1 MMEKENIRQFKLN
14 NGEEIIC
21 EVMQW
26 DIEDDSTIIIRC
38 SMKLI
43 ESMRTGSG
51 LRLFS
56 FTPWMS
62 FIDDPGVL
70 QTICSDHIL
79 GEVTPSNELL
89 GMYTKCLKK
98 YKVFLNERN
107 NQKLEPINLEDVA
120 DLTEDEL
127 EKFLK
132 GHKQLFKDSDNSN
145 VIQFPKIL
153 H

>member
-26 DIEDDSTIIIRC
+26 DTEDDPTMIIRC

-62 FIDDPGVL
+62 FIADTGVL
-70 QTICSDHIL
+70 QTICSTHFL
-79 GEVTPSNELL
+79 GEVTPSEELL
-89 GMYTKCLKK
+89 VMYTKCLKK
-98 YKVFLNERN
+98 YKMFLDERN
-107 NQKLEPINLEDVA
+107 KQKLEPVDLEDVA
-120 DLTEDEL
+120 DLTDDEL
-127 EKFLK
+127 DEFIKS
-132 GHKQLFKDSDNSN
+132 HKQIFKDSGDSN

>member
-1 MMEKENIRQFKLN
+1 MMEKDNIRQFKLN

-26 DIEDDSTIIIRC
+26 DSEDDPTMIIRC

-43 ESMRTGSG
+43 ESMSAKSG

-79 GEVTPSNELL
+79 GEVTPSDELL
-89 GMYTKCLKK
+89 VMYAKCLKK
-98 YKVFLNERN
+98 YKVFLNNRN
-107 NQKLEPINLEDVA
+107 RQKLEPVDLDDIA

-127 EKFLK
+127 EKFLR
-132 GHKQLFKDSDNSN
+132 GQKQVYKDSDNSN
-145 VIQFPKIL
+145 IIQFPRTL

>member
-26 DIEDDSTIIIRC
+26 DTEDDPTMIIRC

-43 ESMRTGSG
+43 ESVSTKSSI
-51 LRLFS
+51 RLFS

-62 FIDDPGVL
+62 FIDDPSVL
-70 QTICSDHIL
+70 QTICSTHIL
-79 GEVTPSNELL
+79 GEVTPSDELL
-89 GMYTKCLKK
+89 GMYGKCLKK
-98 YKVFLNERN
+98 YKVFLNDRN
-107 NQKLEPINLEDVA
+107 KQKLDPVDLDDIA

-127 EKFLK
+127 ESFLR
-132 GHKQLFKDSDNSN
+132 GQKQILKDSDGSN
-145 VIQFPKIL
+145 IIQFPTTI